1 MDKRIL
7 LLHEQ
12 ILAKLQS
19 PPTLEVLAA
28 QINVSPSRLRQIFK
42 METGM
47 AFGEYV
53 RQLQME
59 RALHLLETTFMR
71 VQEIGA
77 AVGFRDQSYFNR
89 AFKEKYGLTPK
100 EFRNGNHQEFKK
112 LKEKLS

>member
-28 QINVSPSRLRQIFK
+28 QINVLPSRLRQIFK
-42 METGM
+42 AETGM
-47 AFGEYV
+47 PFVEYV
-53 RQLQME
+53 RHLQVE

-89 AFKEKYGLTPK
+89 AFREKYGISPK
-100 EFRNGNHQEFKK
+100 KYRDENHFQLRRFNGK
-112 LKEKLS
+112 S